1 MALAESQPRKQ
12 EAYTVHHVDRPMP
25 NLRPF
30 CKEPHNSPDY
40 AGAPYHA
47 VCAHALGID
56 LEVPGLAVDK
66 DVAPKTLT
74 QVATEVRDFYDKH
87 KPILSE
93 DIHEQVLFASL
104 TFRSWSISDPPFYL
118 VSLSSISNL
127 SSVVAASNEMM
138 ELTNIWAASQS
149 IITGVAI
156 LLGSWDGKIQLFII
170 FNSQY
175 HSGEY
180 MQRFL
185 ECILNHVYELIL
197 HDKESPRPD

>member
-104 TFRSWSISDPPFYL
+104 TFRSQFPSRGLVYL
-118 VSLSSISNL
+118 RPTILSCFSLLNQQP
-127 SSVVAASNEMM
+127 
-138 ELTNIWAASQS
+138 ELCS
-149 IITGVAI
+149 GC
-156 LLGSWDGKIQLFII
+156 IQ
-170 FNSQY
+170 
-175 HSGEY
+175 
-180 MQRFL
+180 
-185 ECILNHVYELIL
+185 
-197 HDKESPRPD
+197 